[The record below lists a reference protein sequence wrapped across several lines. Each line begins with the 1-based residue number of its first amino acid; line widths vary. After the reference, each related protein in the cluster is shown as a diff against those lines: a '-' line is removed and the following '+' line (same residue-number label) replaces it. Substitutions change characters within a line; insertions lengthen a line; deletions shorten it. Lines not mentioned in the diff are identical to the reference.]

1 MNIPF
6 FLNLIQSTQFYFCL
20 LHRELDADMLA
31 IKELNAE
38 IFRVMKDKENADA
51 KPNMLQL
58 SFKTNRLLKKILLR
72 RFQLEQ
78 EAQYIRKMIS
88 KVAGG
93 DESEDINADIETPKD
108 GIDLV
113 INKLKTM
120 VQDLDTG
127 DNGRGVSY
135 DGNFFIFPIR
145 PVFNSL
151 SKVLRLFFCLCG
163 FASLRS
169 LIG

>member
-1 MNIPF
+1 
-6 FLNLIQSTQFYFCL
+6 
-20 LHRELDADMLA
+20 MLA

-120 VQDLDTG
+120 VQGLDTG

-135 DGNFFIFPIR
+135 VGNF
-145 PVFNSL
+145 VYL
-151 SKVLRLFFCLCG
+151 SH
-163 FASLRS
+163 
-169 LIG
+169 